1 MATEDAS
8 LRQDLIE
15 NAVQHE
21 IVPIDE
27 TVPTE
32 QSLDASFAV
41 ELEHDL
47 TIWPREYLEIYLD
60 SDDQGRIPLNE
71 ATLQD
76 LLEAAFDRN
85 EQLIHSSRHGLISE
99 TAASFEEQDH
109 SGEQFPHRGKPPE
122 RSESFQAAQAQAH
135 SLLGP
140 SAETRYPLIENGV
153 YVGNIIS
160 ETAEYLVQR
169 ISATTAILHPK
180 SMFSDLP
187 QVGHVVRI
195 AYYNE
200 SVAVREMAARQISK
214 ELAR

>member
-1 MATEDAS
+1 MTTEDAS

-32 QSLDASFAV
+32 QSLDASFSA

-47 TIWPREYLEIYLD
+47 TIWPREYLETHLD

-99 TAASFEEQDH
+99 IAASFEEQDH
-109 SGEQFPHRGKPPE
+109 SGEQFPHRGKLPE
-122 RSESFQAAQAQAH
+122 RSESFQAAHAQAR
-135 SLLGP
+135 SVLGP

-153 YVGNIIS
+153 YFGNIIS

-169 ISATTAILHPK
+169 ISGTTAILHPK

-187 QVGHVVRI
+187 QVGHLVRI

-200 SVAVREMAARQISK
+200 NVVAREMAARQISK

>member
-21 IVPIDE
+21 VVPIE
-27 TVPTE
+27 EAIPTE
-32 QSLDASFAV
+32 QSLDASFAA

-47 TIWPREYLEIYLD
+47 TTWPREYLESYLD
-60 SDDQGRIPLNE
+60 SNDQGRIPLNE

-85 EQLIHSSRHGLISE
+85 EQLIHSSRHSLISE
-99 TAASFEEQDH
+99 TAANFEEQDH
-109 SGEQFPHRGKPPE
+109 AGEQFPYRGKAPE
-122 RSESFQAAQAQAH
+122 RSESFQAAKAQAH
-135 SLLGP
+135 SVLGP
-140 SAETRYPLIENGV
+140 SAETRYPLIQNGV

-169 ISATTAILHPK
+169 ISGTTAILHPK

-187 QVGHVVRI
+187 EVGHVVRI

-200 SVAVREMAARQISK
+200 NVAVREMAARQISK

>member
-8 LRQDLIE
+8 IRQDLIE
-15 NAVQHE
+15 NAVQQE
-21 IVPIDE
+21 VVSIRE

-32 QSLDASFAV
+32 LSLDASFAA

-47 TIWPREYLEIYLD
+47 TIWPRAYLETYLD
-60 SDDQGRIPLNE
+60 SDDQGRIPVNE
-71 ATLQD
+71 ARLQD

-99 TAASFEEQDH
+99 TVASFEEQAH
-109 SGEQFPHRGKPPE
+109 SGEQFPHPGKPPE
-122 RSESFQAAQAQAH
+122 RSESFHAAQAQAH

-169 ISATTAILHPK
+169 ISGTTAILHPK

-200 SVAVREMAARQISK
+200 SVAVREMGARQISK

>member
-21 IVPIDE
+21 VVPIEE

-32 QSLDASFAV
+32 PSLDASFAA

-47 TIWPREYLEIYLD
+47 TIWPREYLETYLD

-85 EQLIHSSRHGLISE
+85 EQLIHSSRHSLTSE
-99 TAASFEEQDH
+99 TAANFEDH
-109 SGEQFPHRGKPPE
+109 SGERF
-122 RSESFQAAQAQAH
+122 
-135 SLLGP
+135 
-140 SAETRYPLIENGV
+140 
-153 YVGNIIS
+153 
-160 ETAEYLVQR
+160 
-169 ISATTAILHPK
+169 
-180 SMFSDLP
+180 
-187 QVGHVVRI
+187 
-195 AYYNE
+195 
-200 SVAVREMAARQISK
+200 
-214 ELAR
+214 